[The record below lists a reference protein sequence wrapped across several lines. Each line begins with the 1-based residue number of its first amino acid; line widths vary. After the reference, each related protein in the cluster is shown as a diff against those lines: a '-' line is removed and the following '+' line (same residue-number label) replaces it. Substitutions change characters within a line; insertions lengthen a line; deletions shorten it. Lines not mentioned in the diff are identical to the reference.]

1 MTGESPPLFIRPT
14 ERRSCC
20 TPILLCA
27 GMVLE
32 YLDFP
37 GAAQGLRT
45 AMARVYVEGKLLT
58 PD

>member
-1 MTGESPPLFIRPT
+1 
-14 ERRSCC
+14 
-20 TPILLCA
+20 
-27 GMVLE
+27 MVLE